1 MKNAHL
7 LHMAQPASHTPDA
20 AMFSVIM
27 DPAFLAPA
35 GSVIYRKYIAPLLGS
50 QGLGS
55 LVLRPEVPWQRAML
69 EGLRQ
74 AYALSQAET
83 GAYELAIHTHMCQVW
98 MAMAEHQEEL
108 PRRALS
114 PAQRT
119 DQVRAKQMLTFLQT
133 HYQER
138 LTLDQVAQAANVSR
152 NTCLACFRRV
162 LGLSPMEYLLNHRLH
177 DKEHPDENRILSR
190 HLSITTDQR
199 KLDKNLFTLVI
210 GGSGSR
216 KTRAY
221 VKPNLLQCNSSYII
235 MDPKG
240 ELLRDI
246 GNVFK
251 AEGYK
256 IRVFDLIDMLSS
268 FRYNPFIYFKR
279 ESDIQGFI
287 TNLFA
292 NTEDKTKHGGD
303 AFWDKTAKM
312 MLSALMYYVWYE
324 CPETE
329 MNFGTVM
336 ELILAETVEEGDEAG
351 ISATQVLIEELRAR
365 SPRHIAVRYFDAY
378 RKGAGETIMSIQES
392 LLSRLEKFLLE
403 DVVNLTTG
411 DELEL
416 EKIGEEKTA
425 LFIRMPDD
433 NSFHFLA
440 SALIT
445 QLFQLM
451 MAQADARSTG
461 SLPVP
466 VHFVLEEARNIT
478 LPDSFQNWV
487 ATMRSRN
494 ITLSIILQNISQI
507 KRMFPDDWESVSG
520 MCDEILYLGGNEQ
533 STHEWISKAMGQET
547 IDNRSY
553 GTTHSWTSGSNS
565 TNEQNSGRALMDV
578 TEVRLKNKLLKGK
591 IGSVIMILAD
601 ERPIIDERYD
611 LNRHPRIKLSADG
624 GAPQYS
630 YVSSELLPETNTIQI
645 NETDVDE
652 DEVDG
657 VFTFDLQNVEL
668 N

>member
-1 MKNAHL
+1 MRGKNTL
-7 LHMAQPASHTPDA
+7 TTWIMAGIGAV
-20 AMFSVIM
+20 FVLW
-27 DPAFLAPA
+27 LA
-35 GSVIYRKYIAPLLGS
+35 VLIAPYAEGGLPGILLNMNEITAHPFRLEFCADTGKAVGIFLGGYVLVLLYIFGS
-50 QGLGS
+50 QKNFRHGEEHGS
-55 LVLRPEVPWQRAML
+55 
-69 EGLRQ
+69 
-74 AYALSQAET
+74 
-83 GAYELAIHTHMCQVW
+83 
-98 MAMAEHQEEL
+98 
-108 PRRALS
+108 
-114 PAQRT
+114 
-119 DQVRAKQMLTFLQT
+119 AKW
-133 HYQER
+133 E
-138 LTLDQVAQAANVSR
+138 NV
-152 NTCLACFRRV
+152 
-162 LGLSPMEYLLNHRLH
+162 YLLNHRLH

-451 MAQADARSTG
+451 IAQADARSTG

-601 ERPIIDERYD
+601 ERPIIDEKYD
-611 LNRHPRIKLSADG
+611 LNRHPRIKFSADG

-630 YVSSELLPETNTIQI
+630 YVSSALLPETNTIQI

-657 VFTFDLQNVEL
+657 VFTFDLQKVEL

>member
-1 MKNAHL
+1 MRGKNTL
-7 LHMAQPASHTPDA
+7 TTWIMAGIGAV
-20 AMFSVIM
+20 FVLW
-27 DPAFLAPA
+27 LA
-35 GSVIYRKYIAPLLGS
+35 VLIAPYAEGGLPGILLNMNEITAHPFRLEFCADTGKAVGIFLGGYTLMLLYIFDSQKNFRHGEEHGS
-50 QGLGS
+50 
-55 LVLRPEVPWQRAML
+55 
-69 EGLRQ
+69 
-74 AYALSQAET
+74 
-83 GAYELAIHTHMCQVW
+83 
-98 MAMAEHQEEL
+98 
-108 PRRALS
+108 
-114 PAQRT
+114 
-119 DQVRAKQMLTFLQT
+119 AKW
-133 HYQER
+133 E
-138 LTLDQVAQAANVSR
+138 NV
-152 NTCLACFRRV
+152 
-162 LGLSPMEYLLNHRLH
+162 YLLNHRLH
-177 DKEHPDENRILSR
+177 DKEHSDENRILSR

-235 MDPKG
+235 MDPKRK
-240 ELLRDI
+240 LLRDI

-268 FRYNPFIYFKR
+268 FRYNPFVYFKR

-336 ELILAETVEEGDEAG
+336 ELILAETVEEGDEVG
-351 ISATQVLIEELRAR
+351 VSATQVLIEELRAR

-416 EKIGEEKTA
+416 EKTGEEKTA

-565 TNEQNSGRALMDV
+565 TNGQNSGRALMDV
-578 TEVRLKNKLLKGK
+578 TEVRLKNRLLKGK

-601 ERPIIDERYD
+601 ERPIIDEKYD

-657 VFTFDLQNVEL
+657 MFTFDLQNVEL

>member
-1 MKNAHL
+1 MRGKNTL
-7 LHMAQPASHTPDA
+7 TTWIMAGIGAV
-20 AMFSVIM
+20 FVLW
-27 DPAFLAPA
+27 LA
-35 GSVIYRKYIAPLLGS
+35 VLIAPYAEGGLPGILLNMNEITAHPFRLEFCADTGKAVGIFLGGYVLVLLYIFGS
-50 QGLGS
+50 QKNFRHGEEHGS
-55 LVLRPEVPWQRAML
+55 
-69 EGLRQ
+69 
-74 AYALSQAET
+74 
-83 GAYELAIHTHMCQVW
+83 
-98 MAMAEHQEEL
+98 
-108 PRRALS
+108 
-114 PAQRT
+114 
-119 DQVRAKQMLTFLQT
+119 AKW
-133 HYQER
+133 E
-138 LTLDQVAQAANVSR
+138 NV
-152 NTCLACFRRV
+152 
-162 LGLSPMEYLLNHRLH
+162 YLLNHRLH

-601 ERPIIDERYD
+601 ERPIIDEKYD

>member
-1 MKNAHL
+1 MRGKNTL
-7 LHMAQPASHTPDA
+7 TTWIMAGIGAV
-20 AMFSVIM
+20 FVLW
-27 DPAFLAPA
+27 LA
-35 GSVIYRKYIAPLLGS
+35 VLIAPYAEDGLSGILLNINEITAHPFRLEFCADTGKAVGIFLGGYALMLLYIFGS
-50 QGLGS
+50 QKNFRHGEEHGS
-55 LVLRPEVPWQRAML
+55 
-69 EGLRQ
+69 
-74 AYALSQAET
+74 
-83 GAYELAIHTHMCQVW
+83 
-98 MAMAEHQEEL
+98 
-108 PRRALS
+108 
-114 PAQRT
+114 
-119 DQVRAKQMLTFLQT
+119 AKW
-133 HYQER
+133 E
-138 LTLDQVAQAANVSR
+138 NV
-152 NTCLACFRRV
+152 
-162 LGLSPMEYLLNHRLH
+162 YLLNHRLH

-268 FRYNPFIYFKR
+268 FRYNPFVYFKR

-351 ISATQVLIEELRAR
+351 VSATQVLIEELRAR

-533 STHEWISKAMGQET
+533 STHEWVSKAMGQET

-601 ERPIIDERYD
+601 ERPIIDEKYD

-652 DEVDG
+652 GEVDG
-657 VFTFDLQNVEL
+657 VFIFDLQNVEL

>member
-1 MKNAHL
+1 MRGKNTLTAWI
-7 LHMAQPASHTPDA
+7 MAGIGAV
-20 AMFSVIM
+20 FVLW
-27 DPAFLAPA
+27 LA
-35 GSVIYRKYIAPLLGS
+35 VLIAPYAEGGLPGILLNMNEITAHPFRLELCADTGKAV
-50 QGLGS
+50 GIFLGGYA
-55 LVLRPEVPWQRAML
+55 LVLL
-69 EGLRQ
+69 
-74 AYALSQAET
+74 YIFSSQKNFRHGE
-83 GAYELAIHTHMCQVW
+83 
-98 MAMAEHQEEL
+98 EHG
-108 PRRALS
+108 S
-114 PAQRT
+114 
-119 DQVRAKQMLTFLQT
+119 AKW
-133 HYQER
+133 E
-138 LTLDQVAQAANVSR
+138 NV
-152 NTCLACFRRV
+152 
-162 LGLSPMEYLLNHRLH
+162 YLLNHRLH

-268 FRYNPFIYFKR
+268 FRYNPFVYFKR

-601 ERPIIDERYD
+601 ERPIIDEKYD

-630 YVSSELLPETNTIQI
+630 YVSSALLPETNTIQI

-657 VFTFDLQNVEL
+657 MFTFDLQNVEL
-668 N
+668 NQRSDSHEKV

>member
-1 MKNAHL
+1 MPGYGKYRSPEEKEEFVKQLGADAKQRVIDLAENWEADAKDVAEFL
-7 LHMAQPASHTPDA
+7 IFSSRFPDYSVRNQMLIYKQNPY
-20 AMFSVIM
+20 AMFTAGYNQFEKMGYTVQKGEKGMRIWVPHNITYYRGKESEPWKRLTKSTPKAVRDMIKAGM
-27 DPAFLAPA
+27 LETREELQFYRYGVVFDIAQTNCPAEDYPKL
-35 GSVIYRKYIAPLLGS
+35 V
-50 QGLGS
+50 GLGCADELHAAAFDIIS
-55 LVLRPEVPWQRAML
+55 EYSNRCGMPVRTIDLKSVALRGYYE
-69 EGLRQ
+69 
-74 AYALSQAET
+74 SET
-83 GAYELAIHTHMCQVW
+83 
-98 MAMAEHQEEL
+98 
-108 PRRALS
+108 
-114 PAQRT
+114 
-119 DQVRAKQMLTFLQT
+119 
-133 HYQER
+133 
-138 LTLDQVAQAANVSR
+138 
-152 NTCLACFRRV
+152 
-162 LGLSPMEYLLNHRLH
+162 
-177 DKEHPDENRILSR
+177 
-190 HLSITTDQR
+190 
-199 KLDKNLFTLVI
+199 
-210 GGSGSR
+210 
-216 KTRAY
+216 
-221 VKPNLLQCNSSYII
+221 CNIII

-601 ERPIIDERYD
+601 ERPIIDEKYD

>member
-1 MKNAHL
+1 MRGKNTLTAWI
-7 LHMAQPASHTPDA
+7 MAGIGAV
-20 AMFSVIM
+20 FVLW
-27 DPAFLAPA
+27 LA
-35 GSVIYRKYIAPLLGS
+35 VLIAPYAEGGLPGILLNMNEITAHPFRLELCADTGKAV
-50 QGLGS
+50 GIFLGGYV
-55 LVLRPEVPWQRAML
+55 LVLL
-69 EGLRQ
+69 
-74 AYALSQAET
+74 YIFSSQKNFRHGE
-83 GAYELAIHTHMCQVW
+83 
-98 MAMAEHQEEL
+98 EHG
-108 PRRALS
+108 S
-114 PAQRT
+114 
-119 DQVRAKQMLTFLQT
+119 AKW
-133 HYQER
+133 E
-138 LTLDQVAQAANVSR
+138 NV
-152 NTCLACFRRV
+152 
-162 LGLSPMEYLLNHRLH
+162 YLLNHRLH

-268 FRYNPFIYFKR
+268 FRYNPFVYFKR

-601 ERPIIDERYD
+601 ERPIIDEKYD

-630 YVSSELLPETNTIQI
+630 YVSSALLPETNTIQI

-657 VFTFDLQNVEL
+657 MFTFDLQNVEL

>member
-1 MKNAHL
+1 MACIGAVFVLWLAVLIAPYAEGGLPGILLNMNEITAHPFRL
-7 LHMAQPASHTPDA
+7 KFCANTGKAVGIFLGGYAL
-20 AMFSVIM
+20 
-27 DPAFLAPA
+27 AFLYIFSSQKNFRHGEEH
-35 GSVIYRKYIAPLLGS
+35 GS
-50 QGLGS
+50 
-55 LVLRPEVPWQRAML
+55 
-69 EGLRQ
+69 
-74 AYALSQAET
+74 
-83 GAYELAIHTHMCQVW
+83 
-98 MAMAEHQEEL
+98 
-108 PRRALS
+108 
-114 PAQRT
+114 
-119 DQVRAKQMLTFLQT
+119 AKW
-133 HYQER
+133 E
-138 LTLDQVAQAANVSR
+138 NV
-152 NTCLACFRRV
+152 
-162 LGLSPMEYLLNHRLH
+162 YLLNHRLH

-190 HLSITTDQR
+190 HLSITTNQR

-268 FRYNPFIYFKR
+268 FRYNPFVYFKR

-351 ISATQVLIEELRAR
+351 VSATQVLIEELRAR

-461 SLPVP
+461 GLPVP

-578 TEVRLKNKLLKGK
+578 TEVRLKNKLLEGK

-601 ERPIIDERYD
+601 ERPIIDEKYD

-657 VFTFDLQNVEL
+657 VFTFGLQNVEL

>member
-1 MKNAHL
+1 MRGKNTL
-7 LHMAQPASHTPDA
+7 TTWIMAGIGAV
-20 AMFSVIM
+20 FVLW
-27 DPAFLAPA
+27 LA
-35 GSVIYRKYIAPLLGS
+35 VLIAPYAEGGLPGILLNMNEITAHPFRLEFCADTGKAVGIFLGGYVLVLLYIFGS
-50 QGLGS
+50 QKNFRHGEEHGS
-55 LVLRPEVPWQRAML
+55 
-69 EGLRQ
+69 
-74 AYALSQAET
+74 
-83 GAYELAIHTHMCQVW
+83 
-98 MAMAEHQEEL
+98 
-108 PRRALS
+108 
-114 PAQRT
+114 
-119 DQVRAKQMLTFLQT
+119 AKW
-133 HYQER
+133 E
-138 LTLDQVAQAANVSR
+138 NV
-152 NTCLACFRRV
+152 
-162 LGLSPMEYLLNHRLH
+162 YLLNHRLH

-199 KLDKNLFTLVI
+199 KLNKNLFTLVI

-466 VHFVLEEARNIT
+466 VHFVLEEARNVT

-601 ERPIIDERYD
+601 ERPIIDEKYD

>member
-1 MKNAHL
+1 MRGKNTL
-7 LHMAQPASHTPDA
+7 TTWIMAGIGAV
-20 AMFSVIM
+20 FVLW
-27 DPAFLAPA
+27 LA
-35 GSVIYRKYIAPLLGS
+35 VLIAPYAEGGLPGILLNMNEITAHPFRLEFCADTGKAVGIFLGGYVLVLLYIFGS
-50 QGLGS
+50 QKNFRHGEEHGS
-55 LVLRPEVPWQRAML
+55 
-69 EGLRQ
+69 
-74 AYALSQAET
+74 
-83 GAYELAIHTHMCQVW
+83 
-98 MAMAEHQEEL
+98 
-108 PRRALS
+108 
-114 PAQRT
+114 
-119 DQVRAKQMLTFLQT
+119 AKW
-133 HYQER
+133 E
-138 LTLDQVAQAANVSR
+138 NV
-152 NTCLACFRRV
+152 
-162 LGLSPMEYLLNHRLH
+162 YLLNHRLH

-365 SPRHIAVRYFDAY
+365 SSRHIAVRYFDAY

-601 ERPIIDERYD
+601 ERPIIDEKYD

-657 VFTFDLQNVEL
+657 VFTFDLQNVEVK
-668 N
+668 

>member
-1 MKNAHL
+1 MRGKNTLTAWI
-7 LHMAQPASHTPDA
+7 MAGIGAV
-20 AMFSVIM
+20 FVLW
-27 DPAFLAPA
+27 LA
-35 GSVIYRKYIAPLLGS
+35 VLIAPYAEGGLPGILLNMNEITAHPFRLEFCADTGKAV
-50 QGLGS
+50 GIFLGGYV
-55 LVLRPEVPWQRAML
+55 LVLL
-69 EGLRQ
+69 
-74 AYALSQAET
+74 YIFSSQKNFRHGE
-83 GAYELAIHTHMCQVW
+83 
-98 MAMAEHQEEL
+98 EHG
-108 PRRALS
+108 S
-114 PAQRT
+114 
-119 DQVRAKQMLTFLQT
+119 AKW
-133 HYQER
+133 E
-138 LTLDQVAQAANVSR
+138 NV
-152 NTCLACFRRV
+152 
-162 LGLSPMEYLLNHRLH
+162 YLLNHRLH

-601 ERPIIDERYD
+601 ERPIIDEKYD

>member
-1 MKNAHL
+1 MRGKNTLTAWI
-7 LHMAQPASHTPDA
+7 MAGIGAV
-20 AMFSVIM
+20 FVLW
-27 DPAFLAPA
+27 LA
-35 GSVIYRKYIAPLLGS
+35 VLIAPYAEGGLPGILLNMNEITAHPFRLELCADTGKAV
-50 QGLGS
+50 GIFLGGYA
-55 LVLRPEVPWQRAML
+55 LVLL
-69 EGLRQ
+69 
-74 AYALSQAET
+74 YIFSSQKNFRHGE
-83 GAYELAIHTHMCQVW
+83 
-98 MAMAEHQEEL
+98 EHG
-108 PRRALS
+108 S
-114 PAQRT
+114 
-119 DQVRAKQMLTFLQT
+119 AKW
-133 HYQER
+133 E
-138 LTLDQVAQAANVSR
+138 NV
-152 NTCLACFRRV
+152 
-162 LGLSPMEYLLNHRLH
+162 YLLNHRLH

-268 FRYNPFIYFKR
+268 FRYNPFVYFKR

-451 MAQADARSTG
+451 MAQADVRSTG

-601 ERPIIDERYD
+601 ERPIIDEKYD

-630 YVSSELLPETNTIQI
+630 YVSSALLPETNTIQI

-657 VFTFDLQNVEL
+657 MFTFDLQNVEL

>member
-1 MKNAHL
+1 MRGKNTL
-7 LHMAQPASHTPDA
+7 TTWIMAGIGAV
-20 AMFSVIM
+20 FVLW
-27 DPAFLAPA
+27 LA
-35 GSVIYRKYIAPLLGS
+35 VLIAPYAEGGLPGILLNMNEITAHPFRLEFCADTGKAVGIFLGGYVLVLLYIFGS
-50 QGLGS
+50 QKNFRHGEEHGS
-55 LVLRPEVPWQRAML
+55 
-69 EGLRQ
+69 
-74 AYALSQAET
+74 
-83 GAYELAIHTHMCQVW
+83 
-98 MAMAEHQEEL
+98 
-108 PRRALS
+108 
-114 PAQRT
+114 
-119 DQVRAKQMLTFLQT
+119 AKW
-133 HYQER
+133 E
-138 LTLDQVAQAANVSR
+138 NV
-152 NTCLACFRRV
+152 
-162 LGLSPMEYLLNHRLH
+162 YLLNHRLH

-601 ERPIIDERYD
+601 ERPIIDEKYD

-630 YVSSELLPETNTIQI
+630 YVSSELLPETNTIHL
-645 NETDVDE
+645 NETDIDE

>member
-1 MKNAHL
+1 
-7 LHMAQPASHTPDA
+7 MAGIGAV
-20 AMFSVIM
+20 FVLW
-27 DPAFLAPA
+27 LA
-35 GSVIYRKYIAPLLGS
+35 VLIAPYAEGGLPGILLNMNEITAHPFRLEFCADTGKAV
-50 QGLGS
+50 GIFLGGYA
-55 LVLRPEVPWQRAML
+55 LVLL
-69 EGLRQ
+69 
-74 AYALSQAET
+74 YIFSSQKNFRHGE
-83 GAYELAIHTHMCQVW
+83 
-98 MAMAEHQEEL
+98 EHG
-108 PRRALS
+108 S
-114 PAQRT
+114 
-119 DQVRAKQMLTFLQT
+119 AKW
-133 HYQER
+133 E
-138 LTLDQVAQAANVSR
+138 NV
-152 NTCLACFRRV
+152 
-162 LGLSPMEYLLNHRLH
+162 YLLNHRLH

-601 ERPIIDERYD
+601 ERPIIDEKYD
-611 LNRHPRIKLSADG
+611 LNRHPRIKLSTDG

>member
-1 MKNAHL
+1 MRGKNTL
-7 LHMAQPASHTPDA
+7 TTWIMAGIGAV
-20 AMFSVIM
+20 FVLW
-27 DPAFLAPA
+27 LA
-35 GSVIYRKYIAPLLGS
+35 VLIAPYAEGGLPGILLNMNEITAHPFRLEFCADTGKAVGIFLGGYVLVLLYIFGS
-50 QGLGS
+50 QKNFRHGEEHGS
-55 LVLRPEVPWQRAML
+55 
-69 EGLRQ
+69 
-74 AYALSQAET
+74 
-83 GAYELAIHTHMCQVW
+83 
-98 MAMAEHQEEL
+98 
-108 PRRALS
+108 
-114 PAQRT
+114 
-119 DQVRAKQMLTFLQT
+119 AKW
-133 HYQER
+133 E
-138 LTLDQVAQAANVSR
+138 NV
-152 NTCLACFRRV
+152 
-162 LGLSPMEYLLNHRLH
+162 YLLNHRLH

-199 KLDKNLFTLVI
+199 KLNKNLFTLVI

-268 FRYNPFIYFKR
+268 FRYNPFVYFKR

-601 ERPIIDERYD
+601 ERPIIDEKYD
-611 LNRHPRIKLSADG
+611 LNRHPRIKFSADG

-630 YVSSELLPETNTIQI
+630 YVSSALLPETNTIQI

-657 VFTFDLQNVEL
+657 VFTFDLQKVEL

>member
-1 MKNAHL
+1 MRGKNTL
-7 LHMAQPASHTPDA
+7 TTWIMAGIGAV
-20 AMFSVIM
+20 FVLW
-27 DPAFLAPA
+27 LA
-35 GSVIYRKYIAPLLGS
+35 VLIAPYAEGGLPGILLNMNEITAHPFRLEFCADTGKAVGIFLGGYVLVLLYIFGS
-50 QGLGS
+50 QKNFRHGEEHGS
-55 LVLRPEVPWQRAML
+55 
-69 EGLRQ
+69 
-74 AYALSQAET
+74 
-83 GAYELAIHTHMCQVW
+83 
-98 MAMAEHQEEL
+98 
-108 PRRALS
+108 
-114 PAQRT
+114 
-119 DQVRAKQMLTFLQT
+119 AKW
-133 HYQER
+133 E
-138 LTLDQVAQAANVSR
+138 NV
-152 NTCLACFRRV
+152 
-162 LGLSPMEYLLNHRLH
+162 YLLNHRLH

-221 VKPNLLQCNSSYII
+221 VKPNLLQCNSSFII

-601 ERPIIDERYD
+601 ERPIIDEKYD

>member
-1 MKNAHL
+1 MRGKNTL
-7 LHMAQPASHTPDA
+7 TTWIMAGIGAV
-20 AMFSVIM
+20 FVLW
-27 DPAFLAPA
+27 LA
-35 GSVIYRKYIAPLLGS
+35 VLIAPYAEGGLPGILLNMNEITAHPFRLEFCADTGKAVGIFLGGYVLVLLYIFGS
-50 QGLGS
+50 QKNFRHGEEHGS
-55 LVLRPEVPWQRAML
+55 
-69 EGLRQ
+69 
-74 AYALSQAET
+74 
-83 GAYELAIHTHMCQVW
+83 
-98 MAMAEHQEEL
+98 
-108 PRRALS
+108 
-114 PAQRT
+114 
-119 DQVRAKQMLTFLQT
+119 AKW
-133 HYQER
+133 E
-138 LTLDQVAQAANVSR
+138 NV
-152 NTCLACFRRV
+152 
-162 LGLSPMEYLLNHRLH
+162 YLLNHRLH

-630 YVSSELLPETNTIQI
+630 YVSSALLPETNTIQI

-657 VFTFDLQNVEL
+657 VFTFDLQKVEL

>member
-1 MKNAHL
+1 
-7 LHMAQPASHTPDA
+7 
-20 AMFSVIM
+20 
-27 DPAFLAPA
+27 
-35 GSVIYRKYIAPLLGS
+35 
-50 QGLGS
+50 
-55 LVLRPEVPWQRAML
+55 
-69 EGLRQ
+69 
-74 AYALSQAET
+74 
-83 GAYELAIHTHMCQVW
+83 
-98 MAMAEHQEEL
+98 
-108 PRRALS
+108 
-114 PAQRT
+114 
-119 DQVRAKQMLTFLQT
+119 
-133 HYQER
+133 
-138 LTLDQVAQAANVSR
+138 
-152 NTCLACFRRV
+152 
-162 LGLSPMEYLLNHRLH
+162 
-177 DKEHPDENRILSR
+177 
-190 HLSITTDQR
+190 
-199 KLDKNLFTLVI
+199 
-210 GGSGSR
+210 
-216 KTRAY
+216 
-221 VKPNLLQCNSSYII
+221 
-235 MDPKG
+235 
-240 ELLRDI
+240 
-246 GNVFK
+246 
-251 AEGYK
+251 
-256 IRVFDLIDMLSS
+256 
-268 FRYNPFIYFKR
+268 
-279 ESDIQGFI
+279 
-287 TNLFA
+287 
-292 NTEDKTKHGGD
+292 
-303 AFWDKTAKM
+303 M

-601 ERPIIDERYD
+601 ERPIIDEKYD

-630 YVSSELLPETNTIQI
+630 YVSSALLPETNTIQI

-657 VFTFDLQNVEL
+657 MFTFDLQNVEL

>member
-1 MKNAHL
+1 MRGKNTL
-7 LHMAQPASHTPDA
+7 TTWIMAGIGAV
-20 AMFSVIM
+20 FVLW
-27 DPAFLAPA
+27 LA
-35 GSVIYRKYIAPLLGS
+35 VLIAPYAEGGLPGILLNMNEITAHPFRLEFCADTGKAVGIFLGGYVLVLLYIFGS
-50 QGLGS
+50 QKNFRHGEEHGS
-55 LVLRPEVPWQRAML
+55 
-69 EGLRQ
+69 
-74 AYALSQAET
+74 
-83 GAYELAIHTHMCQVW
+83 
-98 MAMAEHQEEL
+98 
-108 PRRALS
+108 
-114 PAQRT
+114 
-119 DQVRAKQMLTFLQT
+119 AKW
-133 HYQER
+133 E
-138 LTLDQVAQAANVSR
+138 NV
-152 NTCLACFRRV
+152 
-162 LGLSPMEYLLNHRLH
+162 YLLNHRLH

-251 AEGYK
+251 VEGYK

-268 FRYNPFIYFKR
+268 FRYNPFVYFKR

-601 ERPIIDERYD
+601 ERPIIDEKYD

>member
-1 MKNAHL
+1 MRGKNTL
-7 LHMAQPASHTPDA
+7 TTWIMAGIGAV
-20 AMFSVIM
+20 FVLW
-27 DPAFLAPA
+27 LA
-35 GSVIYRKYIAPLLGS
+35 VLIAPYAEDGLSGILLNMNEITAHPFRLEFCADTGKAVGIFLGGYALMLLYIFGS
-50 QGLGS
+50 QKNFRHGEEHGS
-55 LVLRPEVPWQRAML
+55 
-69 EGLRQ
+69 
-74 AYALSQAET
+74 
-83 GAYELAIHTHMCQVW
+83 
-98 MAMAEHQEEL
+98 
-108 PRRALS
+108 
-114 PAQRT
+114 
-119 DQVRAKQMLTFLQT
+119 AKW
-133 HYQER
+133 E
-138 LTLDQVAQAANVSR
+138 NV
-152 NTCLACFRRV
+152 
-162 LGLSPMEYLLNHRLH
+162 YLLNHRLH

-268 FRYNPFIYFKR
+268 FRYNPFVYFKR

-351 ISATQVLIEELRAR
+351 VSATQVLIEELRAR

-461 SLPVP
+461 GLPVP

-601 ERPIIDERYD
+601 ERPIIDEKYD

-630 YVSSELLPETNTIQI
+630 YVSSELLPETNTIRI

>member
-1 MKNAHL
+1 
-7 LHMAQPASHTPDA
+7 MAGIGAV
-20 AMFSVIM
+20 FVLW
-27 DPAFLAPA
+27 LA
-35 GSVIYRKYIAPLLGS
+35 VLIAPYAEGGLPGILLNMNEITAHPFRLEFCADTGKAVGIFLGGYVLVLLYIFGS
-50 QGLGS
+50 QKNFRHGEEHGS
-55 LVLRPEVPWQRAML
+55 
-69 EGLRQ
+69 
-74 AYALSQAET
+74 
-83 GAYELAIHTHMCQVW
+83 
-98 MAMAEHQEEL
+98 
-108 PRRALS
+108 
-114 PAQRT
+114 
-119 DQVRAKQMLTFLQT
+119 AKW
-133 HYQER
+133 E
-138 LTLDQVAQAANVSR
+138 NV
-152 NTCLACFRRV
+152 
-162 LGLSPMEYLLNHRLH
+162 YLLNHRLH

-199 KLDKNLFTLVI
+199 KLNKNLFTLVI

-268 FRYNPFIYFKR
+268 FRYNPFVYFKR

-601 ERPIIDERYD
+601 ERPIIDEKYD
-611 LNRHPRIKLSADG
+611 LNRHPRIKFSADG

-630 YVSSELLPETNTIQI
+630 YVSSALLPETNTIQI

-657 VFTFDLQNVEL
+657 VFTFDLQKVEL

>member
-1 MKNAHL
+1 MRGKNTL
-7 LHMAQPASHTPDA
+7 TTWIMAGIGAV
-20 AMFSVIM
+20 FVLW
-27 DPAFLAPA
+27 LA
-35 GSVIYRKYIAPLLGS
+35 VLIAPYAEGGLPGILLNMNEITAHPFRLEFCADTGKAVGIFLGGYVLVLLYIFGS
-50 QGLGS
+50 QKNFRHGEEHGS
-55 LVLRPEVPWQRAML
+55 
-69 EGLRQ
+69 
-74 AYALSQAET
+74 
-83 GAYELAIHTHMCQVW
+83 
-98 MAMAEHQEEL
+98 
-108 PRRALS
+108 
-114 PAQRT
+114 
-119 DQVRAKQMLTFLQT
+119 AKW
-133 HYQER
+133 E
-138 LTLDQVAQAANVSR
+138 NV
-152 NTCLACFRRV
+152 
-162 LGLSPMEYLLNHRLH
+162 YLLNHRLH

>member
-1 MKNAHL
+1 MRGKNTL
-7 LHMAQPASHTPDA
+7 TTWIMAGIGAV
-20 AMFSVIM
+20 FVLW
-27 DPAFLAPA
+27 LA
-35 GSVIYRKYIAPLLGS
+35 VLIAPYAEGGLPGILLNMNEITAHPFRLEFCADTGKAVGIFLGGYVLVLLYIFGS
-50 QGLGS
+50 QKNFRHGEEHGS
-55 LVLRPEVPWQRAML
+55 
-69 EGLRQ
+69 
-74 AYALSQAET
+74 
-83 GAYELAIHTHMCQVW
+83 
-98 MAMAEHQEEL
+98 
-108 PRRALS
+108 
-114 PAQRT
+114 
-119 DQVRAKQMLTFLQT
+119 AKW
-133 HYQER
+133 E
-138 LTLDQVAQAANVSR
+138 NV
-152 NTCLACFRRV
+152 
-162 LGLSPMEYLLNHRLH
+162 YLLNHRLH

-268 FRYNPFIYFKR
+268 FRYNPFVYFKR

-351 ISATQVLIEELRAR
+351 VSATQVLIEELRAR

-601 ERPIIDERYD
+601 ERPIIDEKYD

-630 YVSSELLPETNTIQI
+630 YVSSALLPETNTIQI

>member
-1 MKNAHL
+1 
-7 LHMAQPASHTPDA
+7 MAGIGAV
-20 AMFSVIM
+20 FVLW
-27 DPAFLAPA
+27 LA
-35 GSVIYRKYIAPLLGS
+35 VLIAPYAEGGLPGILLNMNEITAHPFRLEFCADTGKAVGIFLGGYVLVLLYIFGS
-50 QGLGS
+50 QKNFRHGEEHGS
-55 LVLRPEVPWQRAML
+55 
-69 EGLRQ
+69 
-74 AYALSQAET
+74 
-83 GAYELAIHTHMCQVW
+83 
-98 MAMAEHQEEL
+98 
-108 PRRALS
+108 
-114 PAQRT
+114 
-119 DQVRAKQMLTFLQT
+119 AKW
-133 HYQER
+133 E
-138 LTLDQVAQAANVSR
+138 NV
-152 NTCLACFRRV
+152 
-162 LGLSPMEYLLNHRLH
+162 YLLNHRLH

-199 KLDKNLFTLVI
+199 KLNKNLFTLVI

-601 ERPIIDERYD
+601 ERPIIDEKYD

>member
-1 MKNAHL
+1 MRGKNTLTAWI
-7 LHMAQPASHTPDA
+7 MAGIGAV
-20 AMFSVIM
+20 FVLW
-27 DPAFLAPA
+27 LA
-35 GSVIYRKYIAPLLGS
+35 VLIAPYAEGGLPGILLNMNEITAHPFRLEFCADTGKAVGIFLGGYVLVLLYIFGS
-50 QGLGS
+50 QKNFRHGEEHGS
-55 LVLRPEVPWQRAML
+55 
-69 EGLRQ
+69 
-74 AYALSQAET
+74 
-83 GAYELAIHTHMCQVW
+83 
-98 MAMAEHQEEL
+98 
-108 PRRALS
+108 
-114 PAQRT
+114 
-119 DQVRAKQMLTFLQT
+119 AKW
-133 HYQER
+133 E
-138 LTLDQVAQAANVSR
+138 NV
-152 NTCLACFRRV
+152 
-162 LGLSPMEYLLNHRLH
+162 YLLNHRLH

-268 FRYNPFIYFKR
+268 FRYNPFVYFKR

-601 ERPIIDERYD
+601 ERPIIDEKYD

-630 YVSSELLPETNTIQI
+630 YVSSALLPETNTIQI

-657 VFTFDLQNVEL
+657 MFTFDLQNVEL

>member
-1 MKNAHL
+1 MRGKNILTAWI
-7 LHMAQPASHTPDA
+7 MAGIGAV
-20 AMFSVIM
+20 FVIW
-27 DPAFLAPA
+27 LA
-35 GSVIYRKYIAPLLGS
+35 VLIAPYAEGGLPGILLNMNEITAHPFRLKFCADTEKSVGIF
-50 QGLGS
+50 LGGYA
-55 LVLRPEVPWQRAML
+55 LVLL
-69 EGLRQ
+69 
-74 AYALSQAET
+74 YIFSSQKNFRHGE
-83 GAYELAIHTHMCQVW
+83 
-98 MAMAEHQEEL
+98 EHG
-108 PRRALS
+108 S
-114 PAQRT
+114 
-119 DQVRAKQMLTFLQT
+119 AKW
-133 HYQER
+133 E
-138 LTLDQVAQAANVSR
+138 NV
-152 NTCLACFRRV
+152 
-162 LGLSPMEYLLNHRLH
+162 YLLNHRLH
-177 DKEHPDENRILSR
+177 DKENPDENRILSR
-190 HLSITTDQR
+190 HLSITTNQR

-256 IRVFDLIDMLSS
+256 IRVFDLIDMISS
-268 FRYNPFIYFKR
+268 FRYNPFVYFKR

-336 ELILAETVEEGDEAG
+336 ELILSETVEEGDEAG

-403 DVVNLTTG
+403 DVVALTTG

-433 NSFHFLA
+433 TSFHFLA

-451 MAQADARSTG
+451 MAQADARSSG

-601 ERPIIDERYD
+601 ERPVIDEKYD

-630 YVSSELLPETNTIQI
+630 YVSSELLPGTNTIHI
-645 NETDVDE
+645 NETDIDE

>member
-1 MKNAHL
+1 MRGKNTLTAWI
-7 LHMAQPASHTPDA
+7 MAGIGAV
-20 AMFSVIM
+20 FVLW
-27 DPAFLAPA
+27 LA
-35 GSVIYRKYIAPLLGS
+35 VLIAPYAEGGLPGILLNMNEITAHPFRLEFCADTGKAV
-50 QGLGS
+50 GIFLGGYA
-55 LVLRPEVPWQRAML
+55 LVLL
-69 EGLRQ
+69 
-74 AYALSQAET
+74 YIFSSQKNFRHGE
-83 GAYELAIHTHMCQVW
+83 
-98 MAMAEHQEEL
+98 EHG
-108 PRRALS
+108 S
-114 PAQRT
+114 
-119 DQVRAKQMLTFLQT
+119 AKW
-133 HYQER
+133 E
-138 LTLDQVAQAANVSR
+138 NV
-152 NTCLACFRRV
+152 
-162 LGLSPMEYLLNHRLH
+162 YLLNHRLH

-190 HLSITTDQR
+190 HLSISTDQR

-578 TEVRLKNKLLKGK
+578 TKVRLKNKLLKGK

-601 ERPIIDERYD
+601 ERPIIDEKYD

>member
-1 MKNAHL
+1 MRGKNTL
-7 LHMAQPASHTPDA
+7 TTWIMAGVGAV
-20 AMFSVIM
+20 FVLW
-27 DPAFLAPA
+27 LA
-35 GSVIYRKYIAPLLGS
+35 VLIAPYAEGGLPGILLNMNEITAHPFRLEFCADTGKAVGIFLGGYVLVLLYIFGS
-50 QGLGS
+50 QKNFRHGEEHGS
-55 LVLRPEVPWQRAML
+55 
-69 EGLRQ
+69 
-74 AYALSQAET
+74 
-83 GAYELAIHTHMCQVW
+83 
-98 MAMAEHQEEL
+98 
-108 PRRALS
+108 
-114 PAQRT
+114 
-119 DQVRAKQMLTFLQT
+119 AKW
-133 HYQER
+133 E
-138 LTLDQVAQAANVSR
+138 NV
-152 NTCLACFRRV
+152 
-162 LGLSPMEYLLNHRLH
+162 YLLNHRLH

-601 ERPIIDERYD
+601 ERPIIDEKYD

-630 YVSSELLPETNTIQI
+630 YVSSALLPETNTIQI

-657 VFTFDLQNVEL
+657 VFTFDLQKVEL

>member
-1 MKNAHL
+1 
-7 LHMAQPASHTPDA
+7 MAGIGAV
-20 AMFSVIM
+20 FVLW
-27 DPAFLAPA
+27 LA
-35 GSVIYRKYIAPLLGS
+35 VLIAPYAEGGLPGILLNMNEITAHPFRLEFCADTGKAVGIFLGGYVLVLLYIFGS
-50 QGLGS
+50 QKNFRHGEEHGS
-55 LVLRPEVPWQRAML
+55 
-69 EGLRQ
+69 
-74 AYALSQAET
+74 
-83 GAYELAIHTHMCQVW
+83 
-98 MAMAEHQEEL
+98 
-108 PRRALS
+108 
-114 PAQRT
+114 
-119 DQVRAKQMLTFLQT
+119 AKW
-133 HYQER
+133 E
-138 LTLDQVAQAANVSR
+138 NV
-152 NTCLACFRRV
+152 
-162 LGLSPMEYLLNHRLH
+162 YLLNHRLH

-601 ERPIIDERYD
+601 ERPIIDEKYD

>member
-1 MKNAHL
+1 MRPQRKYGAGTMKRENNPIILCLFGILPVVWLGL
-7 LHMAQPASHTPDA
+7 L
-20 AMFSVIM
+20 I
-27 DPAFLAPA
+27 APA
-35 GSVIYRKYIAPLLGS
+35 AHG
-50 QGLGS
+50 GLPEIVARFPAVMNDLFHIELCGDS
-55 LVLRPEVPWQRAML
+55 LKTVLVLLCAY
-69 EGLRQ
+69 GL
-74 AYALSQAET
+74 AVGVILSSRRNYRRGE
-83 GAYELAIHTHMCQVW
+83 
-98 MAMAEHQEEL
+98 EHG
-108 PRRALS
+108 S
-114 PAQRT
+114 
-119 DQVRAKQMLTFLQT
+119 AKW
-133 HYQER
+133 E
-138 LTLDQVAQAANVSR
+138 NV
-152 NTCLACFRRV
+152 
-162 LGLSPMEYLLNHRLH
+162 YLLNHRLH

-190 HLSITTDQR
+190 HLSITTNQR

-268 FRYNPFIYFKR
+268 FRYNPFVYFKR

-351 ISATQVLIEELRAR
+351 VSATQVLIEELRAR

-533 STHEWISKAMGQET
+533 STHEWVSKAMGQET

-601 ERPIIDERYD
+601 ERPIIDEKYD

>member
-1 MKNAHL
+1 MRGKNTLTAWI
-7 LHMAQPASHTPDA
+7 MAGIGAV
-20 AMFSVIM
+20 FVLW
-27 DPAFLAPA
+27 LA
-35 GSVIYRKYIAPLLGS
+35 VLIAPYAEGGLPGILLNMNEITAHPFRLELCADTGKAV
-50 QGLGS
+50 GIFLGGYA
-55 LVLRPEVPWQRAML
+55 LVLL
-69 EGLRQ
+69 
-74 AYALSQAET
+74 YIFSSQKNFRHGE
-83 GAYELAIHTHMCQVW
+83 
-98 MAMAEHQEEL
+98 EHG
-108 PRRALS
+108 S
-114 PAQRT
+114 
-119 DQVRAKQMLTFLQT
+119 AKW
-133 HYQER
+133 E
-138 LTLDQVAQAANVSR
+138 NV
-152 NTCLACFRRV
+152 
-162 LGLSPMEYLLNHRLH
+162 YLLNHRLH

-533 STHEWISKAMGQET
+533 STHKYVSELLGKET
-547 IDNRSY
+547 IDTNTYGKSSGRSGNY
-553 GTTHSWTSGSNS
+553 S
-565 TNEQNSGRALMDV
+565 TNYQISGRELLTPD
-578 TEVRLKNKLLKGK
+578 EVRMLDNQYA
-591 IGSVIMILAD
+591 ILFIRG
-601 ERPIIDERYD
+601 ERPVMDFKYD
-611 LNRHPRIKLSADG
+611 ILKHPNVALTTDGKASAYKHGEVTVKHSSISVLSLNPKELPEENYG
-624 GAPQYS
+624 ETTY
-630 YVSSELLPETNTIQI
+630 ELLS
-645 NETDVDE
+645 DE
-652 DEVDG
+652 DFEV
-657 VFTFDLQNVEL
+657 NK
-668 N
+668 NIY

>member
-1 MKNAHL
+1 
-7 LHMAQPASHTPDA
+7 MAGIGAV
-20 AMFSVIM
+20 FVLW
-27 DPAFLAPA
+27 LA
-35 GSVIYRKYIAPLLGS
+35 VLIAPYAEGGLPGILLNMNEITAHPFRLELCADTGKAV
-50 QGLGS
+50 GIFLGGYA
-55 LVLRPEVPWQRAML
+55 LVLL
-69 EGLRQ
+69 
-74 AYALSQAET
+74 YIFSSQKNFRHGE
-83 GAYELAIHTHMCQVW
+83 
-98 MAMAEHQEEL
+98 EHG
-108 PRRALS
+108 S
-114 PAQRT
+114 
-119 DQVRAKQMLTFLQT
+119 AKW
-133 HYQER
+133 E
-138 LTLDQVAQAANVSR
+138 NV
-152 NTCLACFRRV
+152 
-162 LGLSPMEYLLNHRLH
+162 YLLNHRLH

-268 FRYNPFIYFKR
+268 FRYNPFVYFKR

-292 NTEDKTKHGGD
+292 NTEDKTKHDGD

-365 SPRHIAVRYFDAY
+365 SPRHIAVRYVDAY

-601 ERPIIDERYD
+601 ERPIIDEKYD

-630 YVSSELLPETNTIQI
+630 YVSSALLPETNTIQI

-657 VFTFDLQNVEL
+657 MFTFDLQNVEL